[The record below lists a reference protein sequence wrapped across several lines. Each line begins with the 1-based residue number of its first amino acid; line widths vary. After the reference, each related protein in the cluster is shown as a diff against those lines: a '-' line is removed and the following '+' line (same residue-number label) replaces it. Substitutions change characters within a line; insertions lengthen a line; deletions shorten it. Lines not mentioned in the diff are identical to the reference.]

1 MKEEK
6 PNNKLE
12 WWEWLLLSVSTLSLI
27 VMLSSC
33 KTIEYVPVEKEIV
46 KTITIT
52 ERDTLIKVEEDQ
64 ASLQALL
71 SCDSLNQV
79 LIEQINTK
87 NSYRTS
93 IDISVNENNG
103 KTQLIV
109 DCKSDSLE
117 LEIKLRDK
125 LIEDIQNSNEVV
137 VIPAS
142 LNSYQKTMIRL
153 AWSFIGIIL
162 VYVLYKLVR
171 WYLKING

>member
-1 MKEEK
+1 MKEK

-12 WWEWLLLSVSTLSLI
+12 WWEWLLLAVSTLSLI

-117 LEIKLRDK
+117 FEIKLRDK
-125 LIEDIQNSNEVV
+125 LIEDIQNSKEVV

-142 LNSYQKTMIRL
+142 LNSYQKTMIML
-153 AWSFIGIIL
+153 GWSFIGIIL

-171 WYLKING
+171 WYLKIKG

>member
-1 MKEEK
+1 MKTQLNQLNWLK
-6 PNNKLE
+6 ILVSI
-12 WWEWLLLSVSTLSLI
+12 LLLLTG
-27 VMLSSC
+27 C
-33 KTIEYVPVEKEIV
+33 KTIEYAPIEKEIA

-87 NSYRTS
+87 NSHRTS

-103 KTQLIV
+103 KTQLLV

-125 LIEDIQNSNEVV
+125 LIEDIQNSKEVV
-137 VIPAS
+137 VMPAS
-142 LNSYQKTMIRL
+142 LNSYQKTMIALGWLAVLIVGLRL
-153 AWSFIGIIL
+153 FWKVF
-162 VYVLYKLVR
+162 
-171 WYLKING
+171 KIFK